1 MLFGAAPLQGVDAHA
16 PLRTSGPAR
25 LPSAST
31 EGIASRGVSRNLPF
45 GHRFARIVPLL
56 MGIPR
61 PTLHLRSKNRAIFH
75 RTGLAC
81 AIVVVAR
88 WLVWQLRPTR
98 TADVSFKRIDFN

>member
-1 MLFGAAPLQGVDAHA
+1 VLFGAAPLQGVDAHA
-16 PLRTSGPAR
+16 PLRTSGPAW

-31 EGIASRGVSRNLPF
+31 EGIASPGVNRNLLF
-45 GHRFARIVPLL
+45 RHRFRQIVPLL

-61 PTLHLRSKNRAIFH
+61 STLHLRSKNRAIFH

-88 WLVWQLRPTR
+88 RLVWQLRPTR
-98 TADVSFKRIDFN
+98 TADVSFKRKDFN